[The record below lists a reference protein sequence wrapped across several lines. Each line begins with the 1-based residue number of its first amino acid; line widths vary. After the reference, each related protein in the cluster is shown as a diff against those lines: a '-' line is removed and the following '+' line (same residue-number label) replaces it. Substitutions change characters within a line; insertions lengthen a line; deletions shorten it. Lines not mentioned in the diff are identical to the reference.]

1 MTQNIKKVKIR
12 SIKVKGI
19 EDVYNM
25 EVENTHCF
33 AINNGYIVHNCVRF
47 GTEPYWHQ
55 NAYGSSVVDY
65 GFDIMGYLG
74 L

>member
-1 MTQNIKKVKIR
+1 MQTFKRK
-12 SIKVKGI
+12 
-19 EDVYNM
+19 EDRNGNPTEEFV
-25 EVENTHCF
+25 EVNDDT
-33 AINNGYIVHNCVRF
+33 ISCVRF